1 MGAPL
6 LSLAVQDTPELR
18 RVCALP
24 RRAWG
29 EEEARALAAQLTT
42 LLRTP
47 RGEQTLRPIQA
58 VALTEA
64 ATTSGLF
71 APMRVGAGKTL
82 LSLLAPYVC
91 DAKRPLLLVPAKL
104 VAKTE
109 REARVLQAHWR
120 IPSFIRIVSYEL
132 LGRVQSAELLDRYR
146 PDLIICDEAH
156 RIKNPRAA
164 VTRRVMRYLHQ
175 HPEVRLVAMSGTVTK
190 RSLRD
195 YAHLL
200 RRCVAEPPIPRSSTE
215 IDEWADAL
223 DEKRGGEARI
233 GTGALVRLCNDEERA
248 VYRDDPVTACRRALR
263 RRLVETAGVVATTEA
278 HSGASLSIAAI
289 TPKLGPAVDAAFR
302 QLREAWELPDGT
314 RLADGI
320 AVWRHAREL
329 ALGFFYRWDPMPPRA
344 WLEPRKAWASACREI
359 LTNNRRNLDS
369 ELQVIHAVDAGHYP
383 WATGALAAW
392 RAVKDSF
399 RPQTVAVWL
408 DDGALEA
415 AISWG
420 WSSKRKVP
428 GNDRAGIIWAE
439 HVAFAEDLARRARW
453 PYYGKKGLDARGR
466 AIEADSGEEPIIASI
481 ASNGEGRNLQAWSK
495 NLVTSPPAS
504 GSAWE
509 QLLGRTHRDGQ
520 EADEVTVDVLFTCRE
535 HVQAMNQARAD
546 ARYIEL
552 STGQAQK
559 LSYADIDVPEDEK
572 GWR

>member
-1 MGAPL
+1 MNAPL

-29 EEEARALAAQLTT
+29 EEEARALAAQLTA
-42 LLRTP
+42 LLKTP
-47 RGEQTLRPIQA
+47 QGTQTLRPIQA

-82 LSLLAPYVC
+82 LSLLAPTRMG
-91 DAKRPLLLVPAKL
+91 AKSPLLLVPAKL

-109 REARVLQAHWR
+109 REARVLAAHWR
-120 IPSFIRIVSYEL
+120 IPNFIRIVSYEL
-132 LGRVQSAELLDRYR
+132 LGRVQSAELLDRFR
-146 PDLIICDEAH
+146 PDLVICDEAH

-289 TPKLGPAVDAAFR
+289 TPKLGPAVDEAFR
-302 QLREAWELPDGT
+302 RLRNDWELPDGT

-329 ALGFFYRWDPMPPRA
+329 ALGFFYKWSPAPPRA
-344 WLEPRKAWASACREI
+344 WLEARKAWASACREI

-383 WATGALAAW
+383 WATGALVAW

-399 RPQTVAVWL
+399 TPRTVAVWI
-408 DDGALEA
+408 DGHAIESA
-415 AISWG
+415 ASWG
-420 WSSKRKVP
+420 ASSRS
-428 GNDRAGIIWAE
+428 GARAGIIWTE
-439 HVAFAEDLARRARW
+439 HTAFAERLAEITRW

-466 AIEADSGEEPIIASI
+466 GRAIETDDGSTAIIASI

-504 GSAWE
+504 GGAWE

-520 EADEVTVDVLFTCRE
+520 QADEVSVDVLVTCRE
-535 HVQAMNQARAD
+535 HVQAINQARAD